1 MVVVVSGKKM
11 AKISVVKEVEKG
23 EVGERR
29 QERTEC
35 FEEFACV
42 WSALYF
48 CVNVKIWLSG
58 QRTDTK

>member
-48 CVNVKIWLSG
+48 CLNPK
-58 QRTDTK
+58 D